1 MTSETLPEDK
11 KKACAKIKSCIC
23 EAINK
28 TKETYFECD
37 FNINEKVHSG
47 DSENPEIKMVKHGKI
62 KIRIFD
68 IIVTCT
74 VMSMVMTISRIFRK

>member
-1 MTSETLPEDK
+1 MTSETLPEGK
-11 KKACAKIKSCIC
+11 KKPCTKMKSCIC
-23 EAINK
+23 DAINK

-37 FNINEKVHSG
+37 FNMNEKIHSG
-47 DSENPEIKMVKHGKI
+47 DAENPEIKMVKHGKI
-62 KIRIFD
+62 KIRVFD